1 MLKDYKSLELD
12 KILQQLANE
21 TTCAD
26 AAALAAEIEPDTDLK
41 HVERLLQETDDAF
54 ALMAK
59 FGAPSFYGMTNVTN
73 ALRRAQ
79 AGGVL
84 NLPELLAVA
93 GTLRAIRSVSDWRKK
108 SESVKTALDYRFETL
123 QPNKFLEERISM
135 TVVNEEEVVNA
146 EAGGEQSVAGVYA
159 DALNAVYGAEGEH
172 YARICYRAV
181 VPGQGSVLRRD
192 VYPKLAAVKL
202 PAGYFNP
209 VRQGAL
215 QVWLVRVRAKG
226 HNCGF
231 YCSQRGV
238 NGDFFRLNGRAVGE
252 IVG

>member
-41 HVERLLQETDDAF
+41 HVARLLQETDDAF
-54 ALMAK
+54 VLMAK

-108 SESVKTALDYRFETL
+108 SAVSYTHLTL
-123 QPNKFLEERISM
+123 PTTER
-135 TVVNEEEVVNA
+135 V
-146 EAGGEQSVAGVYA
+146 
-159 DALNAVYGAEGEH
+159 
-172 YARICYRAV
+172 
-181 VPGQGSVLRRD
+181 
-192 VYPKLAAVKL
+192 
-202 PAGYFNP
+202 
-209 VRQGAL
+209 
-215 QVWLVRVRAKG
+215 
-226 HNCGF
+226 
-231 YCSQRGV
+231 
-238 NGDFFRLNGRAVGE
+238 
-252 IVG
+252 

>member
-26 AAALAAEIEPDTDLK
+26 AAAFAAEIEPDTDLK

-54 ALMAK
+54 VLMAK

-108 SESVKTALDYRFETL
+108 SESIKTALDYRFETL
-123 QPNKFLEERISM
+123 QPNKFLEERISS
-135 TVVNEEEVVNA
+135 TRRRSPTPRA
-146 EAGGEQSVAGVYA
+146 SRSRRSAGRS
-159 DALNAVYGAEGEH
+159 
-172 YARICYRAV
+172 AR
-181 VPGQGSVLRRD
+181 RRC
-192 VYPKLAAVKL
+192 ACASSST
-202 PAGYFNP
+202 
-209 VRQGAL
+209 R
-215 QVWLVRVRAKG
+215 
-226 HNCGF
+226 
-231 YCSQRGV
+231 
-238 NGDFFRLNGRAVGE
+238 
-252 IVG
+252 